1 MDPIADMLTILRNA
15 NAALLPQVELRHS
28 KVKESIADIL
38 KKEGFIT
45 DYQVSGDNI
54 KKLQIALKYNGRV
67 GVFAGLKKVSKPG
80 LRRYVGSGEVPK
92 VLGGMGISI
101 VSTSRGLMTGTQ
113 AQDSRMTNGKDL
125 KRILR

>member
-45 DYQVSGDNI
+45 DYQVSGDKI

-80 LRRYVGSGEVPK
+80 LRRYVGSAEVPK

-113 AQDSRMTNGKDL
+113 ARRDNVGGEL
-125 KRILR
+125 LCYVW

>member
-38 KKEGFIT
+38 KKECFIT

-54 KKLQIALKYNGRV
+54 KKLQIALKYNGRT

-80 LRRYVGSGEVPK
+80 LRRYVGSAEVPK

-113 AQDSRMTNGKDL
+113 ARRDNVGGEL
-125 KRILR
+125 LCYVW

>member
-45 DYQVSGDNI
+45 D
-54 KKLQIALKYNGRV
+54 
-67 GVFAGLKKVSKPG
+67 
-80 LRRYVGSGEVPK
+80 
-92 VLGGMGISI
+92 
-101 VSTSRGLMTGTQ
+101 
-113 AQDSRMTNGKDL
+113 
-125 KRILR
+125 

>member
-1 MDPIADMLTILRNA
+1 LRNA

-80 LRRYVGSGEVPK
+80 LRRYVGSAEVPK

-113 AQDSRMTNGKDL
+113 ARRDNVGGEL
-125 KRILR
+125 LCYVW

>member
-54 KKLQIALKYNGRV
+54 KKLQIALKYNGRT

-80 LRRYVGSGEVPK
+80 LRRYVGSAEVPK

-113 AQDSRMTNGKDL
+113 ARRNNVGGEL
-125 KRILR
+125 LCYVW

>member
-101 VSTSRGLMTGTQ
+101 VSTSRGLMTGAQ
-113 AQDSRMTNGKDL
+113 ARRDNVGGEL
-125 KRILR
+125 LCYVW

>member
-45 DYQVSGDNI
+45 DYQVSVDNI
-54 KKLQIALKYNGRV
+54 KKLQIALKYNGRT

-80 LRRYVGSGEVPK
+80 LRRYVGSAEVPK

-113 AQDSRMTNGKDL
+113 ARRDNVGGEL
-125 KRILR
+125 LCYVW

>member
-15 NAALLPQVELRHS
+15 NAALLPEVELRHS
-28 KVKESIADIL
+28 KVKESIAVIL

-45 DYQVSGDNI
+45 DFQVSGESI
-54 KKLQIALKYNGRV
+54 KRLKISLKFNGRN
-67 GVFAGLKKVSKPG
+67 GVFAGLKKISKPG
-80 LRRYVGSGEVPK
+80 LRRYVGSSEVPK

-113 AQDSRMTNGKDL
+113 ARRDNVGGEL
-125 KRILR
+125 LCYVW

>member
-1 MDPIADMLTILRNA
+1 MDPLADMLTILRNA

-54 KKLQIALKYNGRV
+54 KKLQIALKYNGRT

-80 LRRYVGSGEVPK
+80 LRRYVGSAEVPK

-113 AQDSRMTNGKDL
+113 ARRDNVGGEL
-125 KRILR
+125 LCYVW

>member
-113 AQDSRMTNGKDL
+113 ARRDNVGGEL
-125 KRILR
+125 LCYVW

>member
-45 DYQVSGDNI
+45 DYPVSGDNI

-113 AQDSRMTNGKDL
+113 ARRDNVGGEL
-125 KRILR
+125 LCYVW

>member
-54 KKLQIALKYNGRV
+54 KKLQIALKYNGRI

-80 LRRYVGSGEVPK
+80 LRRYVGSAEVPK

-113 AQDSRMTNGKDL
+113 ARRDNVGGEL
-125 KRILR
+125 LCYVW

>member
-67 GVFAGLKKVSKPG
+67 GVFVGLKKVSKPG
-80 LRRYVGSGEVPK
+80 LRRYVGSAEVPK

-113 AQDSRMTNGKDL
+113 ARRDNVGGEL
-125 KRILR
+125 LCYVW

>member
-54 KKLQIALKYNGRV
+54 KKLQIVLKYNGRV

-80 LRRYVGSGEVPK
+80 LRRYVGSAEVPK

-113 AQDSRMTNGKDL
+113 ARRDNVGGEL
-125 KRILR
+125 LCYVW

>member
-54 KKLQIALKYNGRV
+54 KKLQIALKYNGRT

-80 LRRYVGSGEVPK
+80 LRRYVGSAEVPK

-113 AQDSRMTNGKDL
+113 ARRDNVGGEL
-125 KRILR
+125 LCYVW

>member
-80 LRRYVGSGEVPK
+80 LRRYVGSAEVPK

-113 AQDSRMTNGKDL
+113 ARRDNVGGEL
-125 KRILR
+125 LCYVW

>member
-54 KKLQIALKYNGRV
+54 KKLAIALKYNGRV

-80 LRRYVGSGEVPK
+80 LRRYVGSAEVPK

-113 AQDSRMTNGKDL
+113 ARRDNVGGEL
-125 KRILR
+125 LCYVW

>member
-15 NAALLPQVELRHS
+15 NAALLPEVELRHS

-38 KKEGFIT
+38 KKEGYIT

-54 KKLQIALKYNGRV
+54 KKLKISLKFNGRN
-67 GVFAGLKKVSKPG
+67 GVFAGLKKISKPG
-80 LRRYVGSGEVPK
+80 LRRYVGSAEVPK

-113 AQDSRMTNGKDL
+113 ARRDNVGGEL
-125 KRILR
+125 LCYVW

>member
-54 KKLQIALKYNGRV
+54 KKLQIALKYNGRT

-80 LRRYVGSGEVPK
+80 LRRYVGSAEVPK

-101 VSTSRGLMTGTQ
+101 VATSRGLMTGTQ
-113 AQDSRMTNGKDL
+113 ARRDNVGGEL
-125 KRILR
+125 LCYVW

>member
-1 MDPIADMLTILRNA
+1 MAPIADMLTILRNA
-15 NAALLPQVELRHS
+15 KAALLPQVELRHS

-54 KKLQIALKYNGRV
+54 KKLQIALKYNGRT

-80 LRRYVGSGEVPK
+80 LRRYVGSAEVPK

-113 AQDSRMTNGKDL
+113 ARRDNVGGEL
-125 KRILR
+125 LCYVW

>member
-38 KKEGFIT
+38 NKEGFIT

-54 KKLQIALKYNGRV
+54 KKLQIALKYNGRT

-80 LRRYVGSGEVPK
+80 LRRYVGSAEVPK

-113 AQDSRMTNGKDL
+113 ARRDNVGGEL
-125 KRILR
+125 LCYVW

>member
-15 NAALLPQVELRHS
+15 NAALLPQVELRQS

-80 LRRYVGSGEVPK
+80 LRRYVGSAEVPK

-113 AQDSRMTNGKDL
+113 ARRDNVGGEL
-125 KRILR
+125 LCYVW

>member
-15 NAALLPQVELRHS
+15 NSALLPKVQMRHS

-38 KKEGFIT
+38 KSEGYISG
-45 DYQVSGDNI
+45 YSVSGDSI
-54 KKLQIALKYNGRV
+54 KKLEIELKFNGRK

-80 LRRYVGSGEVPK
+80 LRRYVGATEIPK

-101 VSTSRGLMTGTQ
+101 VSTSQGLMTGTK
-113 AQDSRMTNGKDL
+113 ARRGNIGGEL
-125 KRILR
+125 LCFIW

>member
-45 DYQVSGDNI
+45 DYQVFGDKI

-80 LRRYVGSGEVPK
+80 LRRYVGSAEVPK

-113 AQDSRMTNGKDL
+113 ARRDNVGGEL
-125 KRILR
+125 LCYVW

>member
-15 NAALLPQVELRHS
+15 NAALLPEVELRHS
-28 KVKESIADIL
+28 KVKESIAGIL

-45 DYQVSGDNI
+45 DFQVSGETI
-54 KKLQIALKYNGRV
+54 KRLKISLKFNGRK
-67 GVFAGLKKVSKPG
+67 GVFDGLKKISKPG
-80 LRRYVGSGEVPK
+80 LRRYVGSSEVPK

-113 AQDSRMTNGKDL
+113 ARRDNVGGEL
-125 KRILR
+125 LCYVW

>member
-80 LRRYVGSGEVPK
+80 LRRYVGSAEVPK
-92 VLGGMGISI
+92 VIGGMGISI

-113 AQDSRMTNGKDL
+113 ARRDNVGGEL
-125 KRILR
+125 LCYVW